1 MATRFR
7 PGTDTWVASDSPT
20 SSFSGVFE
28 DDGQTAYFYA
38 YDRANADHAIL
49 DAVHIYNVANVSDRD
64 RDSEVEIVWSTDGL
78 KAALLINRYPHAV
91 INFEAQ
97 RAYSRS
103 NFPPPPK
110 GSWSDGARKPWDDSL
125 LNLFHTGR
133 PQH

>member
-38 YDRANADHAIL
+38 YDRANADQPIL
-49 DAVHIYNVANVSDRD
+49 DAVRIYNVANVSDRD

-78 KAALLINRYPHAV
+78 KAALLINCYLHAV

-97 RAYSRS
+97 RAYGRS

-110 GSWSDGARKPWDDSL
+110 GSRSGGGA
-125 LNLFHTGR
+125 NLGTSR
-133 PQH
+133 C